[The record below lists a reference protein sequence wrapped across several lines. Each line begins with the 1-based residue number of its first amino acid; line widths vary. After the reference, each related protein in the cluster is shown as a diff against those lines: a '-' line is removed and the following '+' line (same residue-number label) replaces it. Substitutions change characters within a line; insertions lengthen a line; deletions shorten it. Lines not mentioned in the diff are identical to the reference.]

1 MNFDTTK
8 SVLELLTETTGIEI
22 KNKFSKSIG
31 VRIGRPEKA
40 APRLMKPPVHVLF
53 PVAEK
58 GGITRDILKAAVAS
72 ESFFTN
78 LNNRRCTNCNIPSIG
93 IVCSKCGNK
102 TTKFYICRI
111 CKDELETPH
120 CEKCKRDANGFSYK
134 QFPLKQNLM
143 AAQEKLGIRAKA
155 PFKGV
160 DKLINQEK
168 IPEPLEKGLIRQKFG
183 LICLQRWYC

>member
-1 MNFDTTK
+1 MLTK
-8 SVLELLTETTGIEI
+8 STGIAI

-58 GGITRDILKAAVAS
+58 GGITRDILKASAAS

-78 LNNRRCTNCNIPSIG
+78 LNNRRCTYCNIPSIG
-93 IVCSKCGNK
+93 IVCSNCGNK

-111 CKDELETPH
+111 CKDELETPY
-120 CEKCKRDANGFSYK
+120 CENVKETQMDFLTNNFH
-134 QFPLKQNLM
+134 
-143 AAQEKLGIRAKA
+143 
-155 PFKGV
+155 
-160 DKLINQEK
+160 
-168 IPEPLEKGLIRQKFG
+168 
-183 LICLQRWYC
+183 

>member
-1 MNFDTTK
+1 MLRRPPRSTLFPYTTLFRSLIFGNTLEYDDSK
-8 SVLELLTETTGIEI
+8 SVLELLTTNSGIEI

-58 GGITRDILKAAVAS
+58 GGITRDILKASVAS
-72 ESFFTN
+72 ESFFSN
-78 LNNRRCTNCNIPSIG
+78 LNNRRCENCNIPSIG

-111 CKDELETPH
+111 CKDRKST
-120 CEKCKRDANGFSYK
+120 
-134 QFPLKQNLM
+134 
-143 AAQEKLGIRAKA
+143 
-155 PFKGV
+155 
-160 DKLINQEK
+160 
-168 IPEPLEKGLIRQKFG
+168 
-183 LICLQRWYC
+183 CLNSSHW

>member
-78 LNNRRCTNCNIPSIG
+78 LNNRRC
-93 IVCSKCGNK
+93 
-102 TTKFYICRI
+102 
-111 CKDELETPH
+111 
-120 CEKCKRDANGFSYK
+120 AN
-134 QFPLKQNLM
+134 L
-143 AAQEKLGIRAKA
+143 
-155 PFKGV
+155 
-160 DKLINQEK
+160 
-168 IPEPLEKGLIRQKFG
+168 
-183 LICLQRWYC
+183 